1 VRIDDEFVKVAT
13 MPPTELYTGG
23 YYENSDTKTSDD
35 YLTGLSVVPDNTTT
49 REDGKIVPNY
59 SRLATDLEEAIES
72 ERLDDRLKETWTN
85 LLQVY
90 TFGRVDS
97 NEFYRLNYPKLIK
110 TIQKDI
116 DTKLRP
122 KGIDTKEKLFE
133 EINKKR
139 EGFNKLQQEK
149 NNLTSPERLEELA
162 RAECKDREDK
172 LTGGVRTP
180 ADVMTRAREFA
191 QLRKS
196 DSGDVIYLGNEM
208 LDIFTEKETE
218 KREQRQVGS
227 KRDEIVYL
235 KEKVESFEALKMIA
249 TTKKEKEY
257 LTEKVDSYNGLLM
270 LAEMD

>member
-1 VRIDDEFVKVAT
+1 DKEFVEVAT
-13 MPPTELYTGG
+13 MPPTELYTGD
-23 YYENSDTKTSDD
+23 YYETSDTITSV
-35 YLTGLSVVPDNTTT
+35 YLIMGGRVVPDNITTK
-49 REDGKIVPNY
+49 EDGKIVPNY
-59 SRLATDLEEAIES
+59 SRLATDLKEAMEKQS
-72 ERLDDRLKETWTN
+72 DRVDSRLKETWTKR
-85 LLQVY
+85 LEDV
-90 TFGRVDS
+90 FSDRR
-97 NEFYRLNYPKLIK
+97 FYKLNYPKLIK

-122 KGIDTKEKLFE
+122 KGITTKEKLFE

-139 EGFNKLQQEK
+139 EDFNAKQQEK

-162 RAECKDREDK
+162 RKECKEREDK

-235 KEKVESFEALKMIA
+235 KEKIESFEALKMIA

-257 LTEKVDSYNGLLM
+257 
-270 LAEMD
+270 

>member
-1 VRIDDEFVKVAT
+1 
-13 MPPTELYTGG
+13 
-23 YYENSDTKTSDD
+23 
-35 YLTGLSVVPDNTTT
+35 
-49 REDGKIVPNY
+49 
-59 SRLATDLEEAIES
+59 
-72 ERLDDRLKETWTN
+72 
-85 LLQVY
+85 
-90 TFGRVDS
+90 
-97 NEFYRLNYPKLIK
+97 
-110 TIQKDI
+110 
-116 DTKLRP
+116 
-122 KGIDTKEKLFE
+122 
-133 EINKKR
+133 
-139 EGFNKLQQEK
+139 
-149 NNLTSPERLEELA
+149 
-162 RAECKDREDK
+162 
-172 LTGGVRTP
+172 
-180 ADVMTRAREFA
+180 MTRAREFA